1 MGAKM
6 KKELINQKVNYKE
19 APDLRSI
26 MNEAEQIAAKTVI
39 GETLFM
45 KKYGVKSEAEY
56 KEQMV
61 KEHKIMKHSQIGWNS
76 WEDTQKGFRYIYEE
90 LNKSGSRVDRFGIC
104 IDWVMGVPEKHRSC
118 LTPGT
123 GLIFKSPDEWKA
135 IGQIVPIQIHMG
147 DHMIGSLNSLENT
160 QLALEA
166 GVTSIGNVSQYYTY
180 EYPGVDLEKNRVGDM
195 MRAIALMGKFREKGT
210 IIHSNLDDGFG
221 SQFKDLTSVTG
232 WAMMERYL
240 VEDLLG
246 GGLSHCFGNLFSDPI
261 VRIAFNQAMMA
272 INKTGTYGS
281 MIYGNTTDF
290 GFDLDRNYGALASFM
305 LGDMIGQLHNPS
317 GHAIA
322 AIPITEA
329 VRIPSP
335 EEIVQVN
342 LISDTLIEKAPYYE
356 MFMNWDRIEEEK
368 EILVNGGKFFFERMM
383 NALDDLDID
392 IKEPGQ
398 MFVAL
403 KNIGSE
409 QLERNF
415 GAGKENDMEINGRI
429 PVRPTD
435 IVKKIRKK
443 QEEIFLK
450 MGNVEESLKGVK
462 IILAATDVHEF
473 GKIIIGNILKKA
485 GATVYDLGANV
496 TVDEIIETMYET
508 ESQVITVSTYNGIAL
523 SYAKRLK
530 EKLEQNNLRAHIKMG
545 GLLNENLEGGN
556 LAVDVTEEIR
566 ALGINCDNQADQTIE
581 IIKQMF
587 SFG

>member
-1 MGAKM
+1 MQLKM
-6 KKELINQKVNYKE
+6 MKNEVNYRE
-19 APDLRSI
+19 APDVKSI
-26 MNEAEQIAAKTVI
+26 MNEADKIAEKTVI

-45 KKYGVKSEAEY
+45 KKYGVKSEAEF
-56 KEQMV
+56 KERMV
-61 KEHKIMKHSQIGWNS
+61 KENRIMKHSQIGWNS
-76 WEDTQKGFRYIYEE
+76 WEETKKGFQYIYEE
-90 LNKSGSRVDRFGIC
+90 LEKRGSRVDRFGIC
-104 IDWVMGVPEKHRSC
+104 IDWIMGVPEQYRSR

-123 GLIFKSPDEWKA
+123 GLIFRSPEEWKA

-160 QLALEA
+160 RLALEA
-166 GVTSIGNVSQYYTY
+166 GVTSIGNVSHYYTY
-180 EYPGVDLEKNRVGDM
+180 EYPGVNLEKERVGDM
-195 MRAIALMGKFREKGT
+195 MTAIALMGKFRERGT

-221 SQFKDLTSVTG
+221 SQFKDLTSVVG

-261 VRIAFNQAMMA
+261 VRIAFNQAMME

-290 GFDLDRNYGALASFM
+290 GFDFDRNYGALASFM

-335 EEIVQVN
+335 DEIVQVN
-342 LISDTLIEKAPYYE
+342 LISDMLIEKAPLYE
-356 MFMNWDRIEEEK
+356 TYMDWDKIEQEK
-368 EILVNGGKFFFERMM
+368 DVLVKNGSIFFERMM
-383 NALDDLDID
+383 NALDDIGVD
-392 IKEPGQ
+392 IKQPGQ

-403 KNIGSE
+403 KNIGAE

-415 GAGKENDMEINGRI
+415 GAGEENPYGMNGRTPI
-429 PVRPTD
+429 RPTD
-435 IVKKIRKK
+435 IVKKINK
-443 QEEIFLK
+443 QQDDIFEK
-450 MGNVEESLKGVK
+450 IGDVEDSLKGVK
-462 IILAATDVHEF
+462 VILAATDVHEF
-473 GKIIIGNILKKA
+473 GKMIVGNIVKKA

-496 TVDEIIETMYET
+496 TVEEIIETMLET
-508 ESQVITVSTYNGIAL
+508 ESQIITVSTYNGIAL
-523 SYAKRLK
+523 SYAKKLK
-530 EKLEQNNLRAHIKMG
+530 EKLAENQMDAHIIMG
-545 GLLNENLEGGN
+545 GLLNENPEGGS

-566 ALGINCDNQADQTIE
+566 ALGINCDNQADKTIE
-581 IIKQMF
+581 IIRSMLQKEN
-587 SFG
+587 S